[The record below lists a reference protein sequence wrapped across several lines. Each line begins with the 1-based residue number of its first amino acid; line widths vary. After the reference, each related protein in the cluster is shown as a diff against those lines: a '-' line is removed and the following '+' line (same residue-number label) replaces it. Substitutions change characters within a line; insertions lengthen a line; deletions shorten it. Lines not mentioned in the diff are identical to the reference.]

1 MLLVPFRTDR
11 PRLRPAYL
19 TAILIAVNVLAYLAW
34 AIQGWCIPASA
45 SSGSYPEA
53 IASFGLW
60 GTHLKPLAFVTHLF
74 IHTDPLHL
82 AGNMLFLW
90 IFGSLIEDAIR
101 PWGLAALYLGGGIVA
116 AWVHLSLSTA
126 LGYDANVPLVGASGS
141 IAAIMGLFM
150 VRFFRT
156 RVELFCWF
164 GWLRRR
170 LWVRSAWALL
180 YWIGLETAG
189 GLMDAFS
196 DGGDGISHWAHL
208 GGFAAGAAIAPLLGS
223 LAAARSEYV
232 TDDPVANLEAV
243 GQAERIAEAEKALKA
258 SPNDVRLLYW
268 LAQAYRRS
276 GQDRKATAA
285 YRHCLKCHA
294 ERGRLKRAA
303 EIYLELVKTGESAE
317 LSPVLLFQIAEL
329 LEPDHAAEAAQIYR
343 TLATRYPTRC
353 EAQQSLQ
360 RLGILCTERLDRPD
374 EARHCFNELIRR
386 YPDSAQAID
395 ARRAMQNVDHL
406 AAG

>member
-19 TAILIAVNVLAYLAW
+19 TALLIAVNVLVYVAW
-34 AIQGWCIPASA
+34 AVQSWCAPSSA
-45 SSGSYPEA
+45 RSGSYPEA

-60 GTHLKPLAFVTHLF
+60 GTHLQPLAFVTHLF

-116 AWVHLSLSTA
+116 AWVHLTLSTA

-164 GWLRRR
+164 GWIRRR
-170 LWVRSAWALL
+170 LWVQSAWALL
-180 YWIGLETAG
+180 YWIGLETIS
-189 GLMDAFS
+189 GLMDAFY

-232 TDDPVANLEAV
+232 SDDPVANLHAV
-243 GQAERIAEAEKALKA
+243 GQAERIAEAERALKA

-268 LAQAYRRS
+268 LAQAYRKS
-276 GQDRKATAA
+276 GQDRQATAA
-285 YRHCLKCHA
+285 YKRCLKRHA
-294 ERGRLKRAA
+294 EHGRLKRAA
-303 EIYLELVKTGESAE
+303 EVYLELVQTGESTDLGPE
-317 LSPVLLFQIAEL
+317 LLFQIAQYIEA
-329 LEPDHAAEAAQIYR
+329 DHPGEAAQIYR
-343 TLATRYPTRC
+343 SLATRYPTRD

-360 RLGILCTERLDRPD
+360 CLAHLCRHRLNRPE
-374 EARHCFNELIRR
+374 EARYCLDELVRR
-386 YPDSAQAID
+386 YPESEQATA
-395 ARRAMQNVDHL
+395 ARRVAD
-406 AAG
+406 A

>member
-19 TAILIAVNVLAYLAW
+19 TAMLIAVNVLVYLAW
-34 AIQGWCIPASA
+34 ALQSWCLPASA
-45 SSGSYPEA
+45 SSGVYPEA
-53 IASFGLW
+53 IANFGLW

-101 PWGLAALYLGGGIVA
+101 PWGLAALYLGGGIIA

-126 LGYDANVPLVGASGS
+126 LGYEANVPLVGASGS

-164 GWLRRR
+164 GWIRRR
-170 LWVRSAWALL
+170 LWVQSAWALL
-180 YWIGLETAG
+180 YWLGLETAG
-189 GLMDAFS
+189 GLLDAFAE
-196 DGGDGISHWAHL
+196 GGDGISHWAHL

-232 TDDPVANLEAV
+232 SDDPVANLQAV
-243 GQAERIAEAEKALKA
+243 GQAERIAEAEKALK
-258 SPNDVRLLYW
+258 SHPNDARLLHW

-276 GQDRKATAA
+276 GQDRQATSA
-285 YRHCLKCHA
+285 YRRCLKLHA
-294 ERGRLKRAA
+294 ERGRMKRAA
-303 EIYLELVKTGESAE
+303 EVYLELVQTGEAVDLAPE
-317 LSPVLLFQIAEL
+317 LLFQIAQLIET
-329 LEPDHAAEAAQIYR
+329 EHPCEAAPIYR
-343 TLATRYPTRC
+343 SLATRYPTRM

-360 RLGILCTERLDRPD
+360 RLAALCSEHLNRPE
-374 EARHCFNELIRR
+374 EARDCLKELVRR
-386 YPDSAQAID
+386 YPDSEQAAEVKQIL
-395 ARRAMQNVDHL
+395 QSVEQ
-406 AAG
+406 

>member
-19 TAILIAVNVLAYLAW
+19 TALLIAVNVLAYVAW
-34 AIQGWCIPASA
+34 AVHSWSSPASA
-45 SSGSYPEA
+45 RNGNYPEA
-53 IASFGLW
+53 IANFGLW
-60 GTHLKPLAFVTHLF
+60 GTHLQPLAFVTHLF

-116 AWVHLSLSTA
+116 AWFHLSLSIA
-126 LGYDANVPLVGASGS
+126 LGYEANVPLVGASGS

-164 GWLRRR
+164 GWMRRR
-170 LWVRSAWALL
+170 LWVQSVWALL
-180 YWIGLETAG
+180 YWLGLETMG
-189 GLMDAFS
+189 GLLDAFAA
-196 DGGDGISHWAHL
+196 GGDGISHWAHL

-223 LAAARSEYV
+223 VAAARREYV
-232 TDDPVANLEAV
+232 SDDPVANLRAV

-258 SPNDVRLLYW
+258 APNDVRLLYW
-268 LAQAYRRS
+268 LAQAYRQS
-276 GQDRKATAA
+276 GQDRQATTA
-285 YRHCLKCHA
+285 YRRCLKRHA
-294 ERGRLKRAA
+294 EHGRLKRAA
-303 EIYLELVKTGESAE
+303 EVYLELVQTGETAD
-317 LSPVLLFQIAEL
+317 LSPELLFQIAQFIEA
-329 LEPDHAAEAAQIYR
+329 EHACEAAQIYR
-343 TLATRYPTRC
+343 SLATRYPTRS

-360 RLGILCTERLDRPD
+360 RLADLCLQRLNRPD
-374 EARHCFNELIRR
+374 EARRCLEELQRR
-386 YPDSAQAID
+386 YPDSVVPSEV
-395 ARRAMQNVDHL
+395 RPEMQRVE
-406 AAG
+406 G

>member
-11 PRLRPAYL
+11 PRLRPAYF
-19 TAILIAVNVLAYLAW
+19 TAMLIAVNVLVYVVW
-34 AIQGWCIPASA
+34 ALQSWCLPASA
-45 SSGSYPEA
+45 NSGGYPEA

-60 GTHLKPLAFVTHLF
+60 GTHLQPLAFVTHLF
-74 IHTDPLHL
+74 IHTDLLHL

-116 AWVHLSLSTA
+116 AWVHLALASA
-126 LGYDANVPLVGASGS
+126 LGFEANVPLVGASGS
-141 IAAIMGLFM
+141 VAAVMGLFM

-164 GWLRRR
+164 GWIRRR
-170 LWVRSAWALL
+170 LWVQSAWALL
-180 YWIGLETAG
+180 YWLGLEALG
-189 GLMDAFS
+189 GILNVVA

-208 GGFAAGAAIAPLLGS
+208 GGFAAGAAVAPLLGS

-232 TDDPVANLEAV
+232 SDDPVANLEAV

-258 SPNDVRLLYW
+258 SPDDARLLYW

-276 GQDRKATAA
+276 GEDRKAAAA
-285 YRHCLKCHA
+285 YRRCLNLHA
-294 ERGRLKRAA
+294 ERGRIRRAA
-303 EIYLELVKTGESAE
+303 ELYLELVQMGEPADLPPE
-317 LSPVLLFQIAEL
+317 LLFQLAGLIET
-329 LEPDHAAEAAQIYR
+329 DHPSEAAQIYR
-343 TLATRYPTRC
+343 SLATRYPTRP

-360 RLGILCTERLDRPD
+360 RLAQLCTQQLNRPE
-374 EARHCFNELIRR
+374 EARHWLDELIRR
-386 YPDSAQAID
+386 YPDGEHAAE
-395 ARRAMQNVDHL
+395 ARSSLLRAEV
-406 AAG
+406 